1 VIVVADTSPVGY
13 LILIEQIE
21 ILPKL
26 YGSVVL
32 PQAVH
37 DELSRP
43 SAPVKIRS
51 WMDHAPNWLEVR
63 TPVQSPAADLAELDA
78 GERDAI
84 LLAKQ
89 MKADR
94 LLLDEKQGRREATR
108 LGIVVTGTL
117 GVLRD
122 AAVLGLLDLRTAID
136 RLQSTTFRISPDVL
150 AALLKER

>member
-1 VIVVADTSPVGY
+1 
-13 LILIEQIE
+13 
-21 ILPKL
+21 
-26 YGSVVL
+26 
-32 PQAVH
+32 
-37 DELSRP
+37 
-43 SAPVKIRS
+43 
-51 WMDHAPNWLEVR
+51 MDHAPTWLEVR
-63 TPVQSPAADLAELDA
+63 TPAESPAADLAELDA

-94 LLLDEKQGRREATR
+94 LLLDEKQGRREAAR

-150 AALLKER
+150 AALLKEP